1 MDYSGAK
8 SIKNNA
14 VLGEK
19 ESSRIFQV
27 IFVGFSCILRETGLR
42 EASFELGEPSRVV
55 GLGYL
60 LIKH

>member
-1 MDYSGAK
+1 MDYNGVK

-27 IFVGFSCILRETGLR
+27 IFVGFSCILGETGLR
-42 EASFELGEPSRVV
+42 EASFELAEPSRVV
-55 GLGYL
+55 GLEYFF
-60 LIKH
+60 IKH

>member
-1 MDYSGAK
+1 MDYNGVK

-14 VLGEK
+14 VLDEK

-27 IFVGFSCILRETGLR
+27 IFVGFSCILGETDLR

-55 GLGYL
+55 GLEY

>member
-1 MDYSGAK
+1 MK

-19 ESSRIFQV
+19 ESSRILRV
-27 IFVGFSCILRETGLR
+27 IFVRFSCILGETGLR
-42 EASFELGEPSRVV
+42 EASFELAEPSRVV
-55 GLGYL
+55 GLEYL